1 MDKVLFAAPPGST
14 PHRTQELQ
22 PLLAAAPPAF
32 LLLSAEPS
40 QMGVPLPGLAPPPHA
55 PVPPPGFAY
64 LPFDVGQSDPS
75 GQTARQDSDNESL
88 SSLLNEIVFLNQ
100 QTVATATTAV
110 IDPPVAGRSEEQKR
124 ASEHPGP
131 ILGNANEGVLAPP
144 PLLHMKVGGAKE
156 AGLGSNNEA
165 TVGGAEA
172 RGVAWRPMP
181 RLVPLGLRG
190 NSPS

>member
-1 MDKVLFAAPPGST
+1 MLFAAPPGST

-40 QMGVPLPGLAPPPHA
+40 QMGVPLQGLAPPPQGA
-55 PVPPPGFAY
+55 APPPGFACPP
-64 LPFDVGQSDPS
+64 LDVGQSDPA

-110 IDPPVAGRSEEQKR
+110 IDPPVASGSEEQKR

-131 ILGNANEGVLAPP
+131 ILGSSNEGVLAPP

-156 AGLGSNNEA
+156 AGLGSNNGA
-165 TVGGAEA
+165 TVGGAGA
-172 RGVAWRPMP
+172 GGVAWRPMP